1 MIAALLLAAGLV
13 AATPASLIPPGWG
26 AKRAAQADSPL
37 VASGPVIG
45 GRRPGAAA
53 VPYVPT
59 QASLRPSPAKL
70 GQRLLYRGNVLVPS
84 GTRVRFDRPAAG
96 GALTWGA
103 PRTGQTSVDSRRLP
117 VLYGGVDSA
126 WVEVPLQVF
135 TTGPAAVP
143 GLAVELRTADGRR
156 LVRRLPTAH
165 VMVLPTLT
173 AADSNATLRALHG
186 PFGAPW
192 WERVP
197 WPLVIGGLLVLAAVV
212 AAIVLA
218 RRRRKAVPAPAPVA
232 AAPAPARDPGADA
245 LLALAKLRALRLPQ
259 AGRFADHA
267 FELTR
272 ILRRYL
278 EAVMGTPRPGD
289 TSGEL
294 VERLRNSRLGP
305 EEVARL
311 EGLLGLWDRVK
322 FARAP
327 LGLEEAERCEAAVE
341 ALVRRRDVREVA

>member
-1 MIAALLLAAGLV
+1 VIAALLLAAGLV
-13 AATPASLIPPGWG
+13 AATPASLIPPGRG
-26 AKRAAQADSPL
+26 AKRAAAADSPL
-37 VASGPVIG
+37 VTSGPVIG
-45 GRRPGAAA
+45 GRRPGTAA
-53 VPYVPT
+53 VPYLPT
-59 QASLRPSPAKL
+59 RVSLRPSPAKL
-70 GQRLLYRGNVLVPS
+70 GQRLAYRGSVLVPS
-84 GTRVRFDRPAAG
+84 GTRVRFDRPAPG
-96 GALTWGA
+96 GVLTWGT
-103 PRTGQTSVDSRRLP
+103 PRTGQTSVDSNHLP
-117 VLYGGVDSA
+117 MLDGGVDSA
-126 WVEVPLQVF
+126 WVDVPLQVF
-135 TTGPAAVP
+135 TTGLVAVP
-143 GLAVELRTADGRR
+143 GVAVELRTADGRR

-165 VMVLPTLT
+165 VVVLPTLT

-197 WPLVIGGLLVLAAVV
+197 WPLVIGGLLVLAAGIG
-212 AAIVLA
+212 AIVLA
-218 RRRRKAVPAPAPVA
+218 RRRRRPAAAAAPAVPAPV
-232 AAPAPARDPGADA
+232 PARDPAADA
-245 LLALAKLRALRLPQ
+245 LAALAKLRALRLPQ

-294 VERLRNSRLGP
+294 VERLRHTRLGP